1 MTMTGVLQEL
11 YRQALA
17 APSDIREHLDTLYQL
32 ARGCDHVTEM
42 GTRYGWSTRAFLYA
56 QPRVLVCYDV
66 TRYPDV
72 DVLEAAARAARRP
85 QFTFHQADVLQVQ
98 IEETDLLFIDT
109 QHTYEQLKQELLLHA
124 DKARKYLV
132 FHDTLG
138 YGEIGDTP
146 GHAGLWPAIEEFL
159 WDHPHWGP
167 SARPTAND
175 NLTILSQWGA
185 Y

>member
-1 MTMTGVLQEL
+1 MTILQDL
-11 YRQALA
+11 YQQALTT
-17 APSDIREHLDTLYQL
+17 PSDIREHLDTLYEL
-32 ARGCDHVTEM
+32 ARGCEHVTEM
-42 GTRYGWSTRAFLYA
+42 GTRHGISTRAFLYA
-56 QPRVLVCYDV
+56 QPEVLVCYD
-66 TRYPDV
+66 RLRFPDV
-72 DVLEAAARAARRP
+72 DVLEAAARAAGRP
-85 QFTFHQADVLQVQ
+85 RFFFHQADVLQVQ

-124 DKARKYLV
+124 DKARRYLV

-138 YGEIGDTP
+138 CGEIGDIP

-159 WDHPHWGP
+159 WDRPHWAQ

-175 NLTILSQWGA
+175 NLTILSRGGA